1 MKFLVPLDDSVF
13 AEKALAKAIDL
24 AKFEPSQLKVLSV
37 VPLPGAVEEISPKI
51 AEKIKRSGR
60 AVLDKAKTRANEQG
74 LEVDVILEEGIS
86 PASNIITFAEEN
98 KIDLIILGYRGKANL
113 EKFLLGSVA
122 LRVVSHAP
130 CSVMVVK

>member
-1 MKFLVPLDDSVF
+1 MKLLVPMDDSVF
-13 AEKALAKAIDL
+13 AEKALAKAINL
-24 AKFEPSQLKVLSV
+24 AKLEPSHLTVLSV
-37 VPLPGAVEEISPKI
+37 IPLPGVVEEISPKI
-51 AEKIKRSGR
+51 SEKIKRSGR
-60 AVLDKAKTRANEQG
+60 KVLDKAKNSAAELG
-74 LEVDVILEEGIS
+74 IEVDIALEEGVS

-98 KIDLIILGYRGKANL
+98 AVDLIVLGYRGKANL